1 MYFAHELKDIAYQYS
16 FVKSPDFFIEH
27 LSILQELQ
35 DIGEED
41 SIEYVDNFPSSSDLQ
56 IDFKNTNV
64 YRALKFNKDDSQK
77 VASLKQ
83 AYTNAYLDVLS
94 AMGLAIQARIIQG
107 LEQIYKETDSKA
119 ADERV
124 SHYFHG
130 KEYMD
135 DLKGII
141 SFPEHPIDIV
151 SFYIANRELDEE
163 GLKVLEKMKN
173 YYLEPVQSIKNSLF
187 DFASI
192 NFVGGGEKY
201 NYKKINDWIIPIY
214 MASVKATGQG
224 YINDYLVDI
233 FDKEDEDENAKN
245 KKENDNTQKT
255 TSENI
260 KKSPPAPKV
269 VEKPT
274 QSQRKIIPIEEALDK
289 NFAGLVG
296 LKDVKK
302 AILRKTK
309 LIEKLPTKL
318 VDCNFRLTG
327 NPGVGK
333 TTVAEVMSKSFYDA
347 GIIKNNTFVQ
357 MNGAGLKGKYVG
369 HTVGKVQEIFESA
382 KGGTLFLD
390 EVYSLIS
397 NEGSDDSFAQ
407 EAITELMIQLE
418 SLYAEQKKN
427 PDSRTLVIMAGY
439 KDKLDALLSRNIGFA
454 RRFPNAINIKDYSV
468 EELLEIFNLYVKND
482 GLTVEKSALE
492 KVAAIL
498 KTESKKKNFSNA
510 GYVRNL
516 VQAVEESQ
524 AVRSSRGDFKIIA
537 EDVEDAEQNLNEDIT
552 PKDRPVI
559 GF

>member
-192 NFVGGGEKY
+192 NFVEGG
-201 NYKKINDWIIPIY
+201 
-214 MASVKATGQG
+214 
-224 YINDYLVDI
+224 
-233 FDKEDEDENAKN
+233 
-245 KKENDNTQKT
+245 
-255 TSENI
+255 
-260 KKSPPAPKV
+260 
-269 VEKPT
+269 
-274 QSQRKIIPIEEALDK
+274 
-289 NFAGLVG
+289 
-296 LKDVKK
+296 
-302 AILRKTK
+302 
-309 LIEKLPTKL
+309 
-318 VDCNFRLTG
+318 
-327 NPGVGK
+327 
-333 TTVAEVMSKSFYDA
+333 
-347 GIIKNNTFVQ
+347 
-357 MNGAGLKGKYVG
+357 
-369 HTVGKVQEIFESA
+369 
-382 KGGTLFLD
+382 
-390 EVYSLIS
+390 
-397 NEGSDDSFAQ
+397 
-407 EAITELMIQLE
+407 
-418 SLYAEQKKN
+418 
-427 PDSRTLVIMAGY
+427 
-439 KDKLDALLSRNIGFA
+439 
-454 RRFPNAINIKDYSV
+454 
-468 EELLEIFNLYVKND
+468 
-482 GLTVEKSALE
+482 
-492 KVAAIL
+492 
-498 KTESKKKNFSNA
+498 
-510 GYVRNL
+510 
-516 VQAVEESQ
+516 
-524 AVRSSRGDFKIIA
+524 
-537 EDVEDAEQNLNEDIT
+537 
-552 PKDRPVI
+552 
-559 GF
+559 